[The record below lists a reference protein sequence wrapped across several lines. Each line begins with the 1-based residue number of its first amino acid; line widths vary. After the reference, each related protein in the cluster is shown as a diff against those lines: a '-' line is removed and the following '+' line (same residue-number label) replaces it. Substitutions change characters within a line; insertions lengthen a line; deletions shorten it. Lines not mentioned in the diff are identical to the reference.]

1 MRFNPKPSALSLFFN
16 PIIMVLC
23 GAFLISFSAVW
34 VKVAG
39 VPATTSAFYRVFF
52 GFLFLLPATLAIG
65 ELRKYPKAHIR
76 PITLCGIA
84 FAFDL
89 VFWHASINY
98 IGPGLATI
106 IGNFQV
112 FLMAACGV
120 VFYGEKLKKRFL
132 LALPLAITG
141 LFMVIGFNFADLS
154 ANYRLGVFFG
164 LMTAICYTVYLIL
177 LRNIQSTPNTH
188 FRFAPLM
195 FISLISSLSL
205 APAMLATDTSFAIP
219 SVSSGL
225 ALLCLGLFSQCIGWV
240 MIASAM
246 PRINASLTGLIL
258 LLQPSLSFLW
268 DVLIFGRPT
277 SSLQWLGVTV
287 TLAAIYM
294 GFTGSRRK

>member
-1 MRFNPKPSALSLFFN
+1 
-16 PIIMVLC
+16 MVLS

-34 VKVAG
+34 VKAAG

-52 GFLFLLPATLAIG
+52 GFLFLLPATLFSG
-65 ELRKYPKAHIR
+65 EFRKYPKAQIR
-76 PITLCGIA
+76 PITLCGVA
-84 FAFDL
+84 FALDL

-106 IGNFQV
+106 ISNFQV

-120 VFYGEKLKKRFL
+120 FFYGEKLKLRFL

-141 LFMVIGFNFADLS
+141 LFLVIGFNVSDLS
-154 ANYRLGVFFG
+154 TDYKFGIFFG
-164 LMTAICYTVYLIL
+164 LMTAVCYTVFMIL
-177 LRNIQSTPNTH
+177 LRNIQGTPGTH

-205 APAMLATDTSFAIP
+205 APSMLATGTSFALP

-240 MIASAM
+240 MIAGAM
-246 PRINASLTGLIL
+246 PQIRASLTGLIL

-268 DVLIFGRPT
+268 DVLIFDRPT
-277 SSLQWLGVTV
+277 SSMHWFGVTIA
-287 TLAAIYM
+287 LAAIYM
-294 GFTGSRRK
+294 GFTGSKQR